1 MHARGLSTEGQTADG
16 TECLDCIQT
25 HGDQAQAVLERD
37 KRMEAEFAKSEA
49 ARLTSGGNKQ

>member
-1 MHARGLSTEGQTADG
+1 MADG

-37 KRMEAEFAKSEA
+37 KRMEADFAKSEA